1 MTLVCVSRRNHRG
14 QEHCTIFCK
23 GQIVGNKNFMGPSKK
38 VHHIKMHKIPFGGTV
53 LYLILWCCIRVLIR
67 CYQFT
72 FSGLPGRIKDIR
84 QSPLDSK
91 PSGLITPGAFCNY
104 CKERAKRHQGE
115 HIKAFCLNWHTVGRP
130 WHSALAWQHLH
141 TTVDLLQ
148 ILPIQDKI

>member
-23 GQIVGNKNFMGPSKK
+23 GQIVGNKNFMGPCKK

-104 CKERAKRHQGE
+104 CKERAKRHQSLLLKLT
-115 HIKAFCLNWHTVGRP
+115 HCWQTLAFSIGLTA
-130 WHSALAWQHLH
+130 S

-148 ILPIQDKI
+148 ILPIQDQI